1 VGNVAVYPGSFDPVT
16 NGHMDIIQRGLGIFD
31 KIIVT
36 VGRNP
41 NKKTLFTVEERLTMI
56 REAVGDDPRVEVD
69 SFTGLLVD
77 YVEKSEAHCIL
88 RGLRAMSDFEY
99 EFQLALINRRLKRQ
113 IETVFLMTG
122 ASWFY
127 CNSGIVKEAA
137 GLGGSVTGM
146 VPDVVLKRLKEKFP
160 DMSDGLDV

>member
-1 VGNVAVYPGSFDPVT
+1 MGNVAVYPGSFDPVT

-160 DMSDGLDV
+160 GMSDGLDV